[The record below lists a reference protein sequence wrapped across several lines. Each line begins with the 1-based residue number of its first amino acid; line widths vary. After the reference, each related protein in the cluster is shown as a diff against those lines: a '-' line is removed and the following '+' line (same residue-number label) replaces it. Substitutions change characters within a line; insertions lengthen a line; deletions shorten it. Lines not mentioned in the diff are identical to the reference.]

1 METTFKKTLLLLFVS
16 ISTFFAGYAQFS
28 FGLGATT
35 GLGYMRSSQ
44 LKQGAEVIEDQNS
57 DIVNL
62 NYKVRAAAQIGFQGV
77 IQYRVTHQL
86 CIVATPG
93 FNLYRSTYN
102 NIFIEKDQQNATD
115 YTKHTI
121 NSIAKFKSTQLMLP
135 LIAKY
140 YIIPDKNYFATA
152 GFMFSYHTGMRIYS
166 EEDSITSFYN
176 ASGLASTSA
185 KDYEYNKI
193 KVDGFKPFQMHVL
206 FGIGTSILTGYR
218 HNLDIELNYAVPL
231 TSTPYYTTDA
241 TYSANA
247 LTNSVYTQNGKAAFE
262 SASGKNLDHYRMHQ
276 ITLTVRY
283 LIYSINK

>member
-1 METTFKKTLLLLFVS
+1 METTFKKILILLFIS
-16 ISTFFAGYAQFS
+16 LSTFFAGYAQFS
-28 FGLGATT
+28 FGLGSTM

-44 LKQGAEVIEDQNS
+44 LKQGAEVIKEQNS
-57 DIVNL
+57 DIINL
-62 NYKVRAAAQIGFQGV
+62 SYKVRASAQIGFQGV
-77 IQYRVTHQL
+77 IQYRLTHQL
-86 CIVATPG
+86 CVVATPG

-102 NIFIEKDQQNATD
+102 NIYIEKEQINPDD
-115 YTKHTI
+115 YIKHTV

-135 LIAKY
+135 IIAKY

-152 GFMFSYHTGMRIYS
+152 GFMFAYNTGMRMYS

-176 ASGLASTSA
+176 TTGLASSSA
-185 KDYEYNKI
+185 ANYEYNKI
-193 KVDGFKPFQMHVL
+193 KVDGFKPFQMHML

-218 HNLDIELNYAVPL
+218 HNLDIELNYAIPL

-241 TYSANA
+241 TFSANA
-247 LTNSVYTQNGKAAFE
+247 LTNSVYTQDGKAAFE
-262 SASGKNLDHYRMHQ
+262 SASGKNLNHYRMHQ